1 MGTITTVNILISPPC
16 TNPPCTVDV
25 CTPSSCTAG
34 ESGDNPSYDSSC
46 VSIIQKYSCP
56 FKDVVVT
63 KVGDTYEVTGKTKP
77 MMGFNGGGI
86 NSVMVDFVKGSS
98 ALLAAPTLKVGGA
111 DYTVQD
117 TSADINGCTA
127 AEKTAAASGTGCGPT
142 PGKYVAP
149 GSSVGIVGGNC
160 SANCSCWAELERSF
174 ANASNAS
181 NATLNVSGRPA
192 SCTKAMDM
200 ILIIGIA
207 AAAAVVVAVVVA
219 LVYFKPGC
227 KKPPTETAKQ
237 VQK

>member
-16 TNPPCTVDV
+16 TSPPCTVDV

-34 ESGDNPSYDSSC
+34 ESVDNPSYDSSC

-63 KVGDTYEVTGKTKP
+63 KVGDIYEVTGKTKP

-98 ALLAAPTLKVGGA
+98 ALLAAPTLKVGEA

-117 TSADINGCTA
+117 SSADINGCTDAENCA
-127 AEKTAAASGTGCGPT
+127 AGSGNGCGFSKSPCI
-142 PGKYVAP
+142 PPA
-149 GSSVGIVGGNC
+149 SLVGGNSSC
-160 SANCSCWAELERSF
+160 GENCSCWANLEKLF
-174 ANASNAS
+174 ANASNAT

-192 SCTKAMDM
+192 SCKAMDM
-200 ILIIGIA
+200 TLIIGIA
-207 AAAAVVVAVVVA
+207 VAAAVVVAVVVA

-227 KKPPTETAKQ
+227 KKPPTETAQQ